1 MDTIHIFGTS
11 GFAREVRDIV
21 DAVGKRSVFIAR
33 DVAERDSFAEKG
45 ATILE
50 ADLPADALLAI
61 GVGDNAVR
69 AKIAARYSGRSFPN
83 LIHPSA
89 TLGTEQADRLATSRG
104 VILCAG
110 ARLTNAIALGNFVIV
125 NLNATIGHDCI
136 VEDFVN
142 IAPGANI
149 SGFVHLSRGCWIGT
163 GAAIN
168 QGDAAKHLVVGAET
182 MVGSGS
188 VVVRDCEPNRVYVG
202 IPAKPR

>member
-1 MDTIHIFGTS
+1 MDIIYIFGTS

-21 DAVGKRSVFIAR
+21 AELGGQAVFVAHDAS
-33 DVAERDSFAEKG
+33 DRDSFAGPEKV
-45 ATILE
+45 ILE
-50 ADLPADALLAI
+50 ADLPTGAALAI
-61 GVGDNAVR
+61 GIGDNEVR
-69 AKIAARYSGRSFPN
+69 AKIAARYDGWAFPN
-83 LIHPSA
+83 LVQPSA
-89 TLGTEQADRLATSRG
+89 TMGAGQAELVARSHG
-104 VILCAG
+104 VIVCAG
-110 ARLTNAIALGNFVIV
+110 ARLTNSIAVGAFVIV

-168 QGDAAKHLVVGAET
+168 QGDVGKRLVVGADT

-188 VVVRDCEPNRVYVG
+188 VVVRDCEPGKVYVG
-202 IPAKPR
+202 IPAKAR